1 MPRLADFADAHR
13 RHLEDADLLFDND
26 RWANA
31 DHLYGLSA
39 ECGLKAIMLGL
50 GMDVD
55 AKGTPPR
62 EQEHKQHMPGLVPV
76 FRDFAHQRGGGAYLA
91 SLPARAPFDDWSI
104 GDRYAHRRHF
114 RSANVAP
121 HRAAACRV
129 GQFVQRARQ
138 DGVL

>member
-50 GMDVD
+50 DMSVD
-55 AKGTPPR
+55 ATGTPTER
-62 EQEHKQHMPGLVPV
+62 EHKRHVNGLWPV
-76 FRDFAHQRGGGAYLA
+76 FRDFTRKHSGGKYL
-91 SLPARAPFDDWSI
+91 SLLPDGTPFDDWSI
-104 GDRYAHRRHF
+104 DDRYANRGHF
-114 RSANVAP
+114 QRANVAP
-121 HRAAACRV
+121 HRAAANKV
-129 GQFVQRARQ
+129 GEAVQRAKL
-138 DGVL
+138 DLMA

>member
-1 MPRLADFADAHR
+1 MPHPADYTDAHR
-13 RHLEDADLLFDND
+13 RHLEDADLLFARD
-26 RWANA
+26 RWATA

-39 ECGLKAIMLGL
+39 ECGLKAIMRGL

-55 AKGTPPR
+55 AEGTPR
-62 EQEHKQHMPGLVPV
+62 ERKHRQHMPGLVPV

-91 SLPARAPFDDWSI
+91 SLPDRTPFDDWSI
-104 GDRYAHRRHF
+104 DNRYAHRRHF
-114 RSANVAP
+114 QSANVAP